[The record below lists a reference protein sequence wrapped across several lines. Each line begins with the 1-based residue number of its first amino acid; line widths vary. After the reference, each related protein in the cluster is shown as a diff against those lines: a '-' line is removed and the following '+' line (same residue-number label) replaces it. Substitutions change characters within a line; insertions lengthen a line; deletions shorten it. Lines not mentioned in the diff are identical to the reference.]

1 MEVHHP
7 HHLHHKKKWKE
18 YILEFFMLFLAVS
31 LGFLA
36 ENIRE
41 HQIEKQREVAY
52 LKSVH
57 EDLTVD
63 FLSIDSVIRSNKA
76 RLENL
81 DSFFA
86 KINNGTV
93 SKEDI
98 YYYVRNLSL
107 RSSFEPSQAGF
118 DQIKSAGG
126 LRMVRAR
133 AISTGIQEYERHL
146 LSAAKLEEVRERTLE
161 QVRFRMAR
169 LLDARNIY
177 EMAAKQQLGIMRF
190 PKPNHAY
197 PLVLEDKEHL
207 NELLSL
213 LSIALNTN
221 RYINAKL
228 TELMQVGQKL
238 DAALIHEYGSKIS
251 AD

>member
-7 HHLHHKKKWKE
+7 HHLHSKKKWKE

-41 HQIEKQREVAY
+41 HQIEKHREVAY

-63 FLSIDSVIRSNKA
+63 FVSIDSVIRSNKT

-81 DSFFA
+81 DSFFV
-86 KINNGTV
+86 KINNGSVT
-93 SKEDI
+93 KEDI

-126 LRMVRAR
+126 LRMVRSRDIA
-133 AISTGIQEYERHL
+133 TGIQEYERHL
-146 LSAAKLEEVRERTLE
+146 LAAAKLEEVRERTLE
-161 QVRFRMAR
+161 QVRFKMAR
-169 LLDARNIY
+169 ILDARNIY
-177 EMAAKQQLGIMRF
+177 EMTLKQQVGIMRF
-190 PKPNHAY
+190 PKMENAL
-197 PLVLEDKEHL
+197 PLVVKDPESF
-207 NELLSL
+207 NELISL

-221 RYINAKL
+221 RYINSKL
-228 TELMQVGQKL
+228 TDLMKVGQKL
-238 DAALIHEYGSKIS
+238 DSALIREYGSKITN
-251 AD
+251 D